1 MGYEVLDAGGHAPV
15 RAAATTPAAGG
26 APEVPVVAFQD
37 LPPVPPPPARQVDPR
52 GWWAALR
59 THRTSVAA
67 VLVALLLG
75 ASVGSALANRHAR
88 SEQEA
93 RLRSTLAVT
102 ALSQSYTLS
111 PAVGGLSVDVVVQA
125 FNAGPRVVDVVES
138 PRGSRPEAGRPVVET
153 FGGTARMQPGEQI
166 AMSVRTLLDCS
177 DREELQLRL
186 PLRTQDGVVR
196 PTAVRRGQTE
206 RLVPRDLCRAD
217 RPGREPTIDL
227 RGSLDRPQLLI
238 SNPSDLAVTVF
249 LDSSSPQTLASSEVV
264 SFSTR
269 PALPLRVGAH
279 EDRQL
284 AVTVKG
290 GTCTRDLDSVLQGG
304 GGVLVLVVESAPRAG
319 STGLRSSMGVDLTAL
334 VGAALERDC

>member
-1 MGYEVLDAGGHAPV
+1 M
-15 RAAATTPAAGG
+15 
-26 APEVPVVAFQD
+26 
-37 LPPVPPPPARQVDPR
+37 
-52 GWWAALR
+52 
-59 THRTSVAA
+59 
-67 VLVALLLG
+67 
-75 ASVGSALANRHAR
+75 
-88 SEQEA
+88 
-93 RLRSTLAVT
+93 
-102 ALSQSYTLS
+102 
-111 PAVGGLSVDVVVQA
+111 
-125 FNAGPRVVDVVES
+125 
-138 PRGSRPEAGRPVVET
+138 ET

-177 DREELQLRL
+177 DREEPGCGCRCAR
-186 PLRTQDGVVR
+186 RTAWCGRRRCGAGR
-196 PTAVRRGQTE
+196 PSGWCRGTCAARTGPGASRRSTCGAASTARR
-206 RLVPRDLCRAD
+206 
-217 RPGREPTIDL
+217 
-227 RGSLDRPQLLI
+227 LLI

>member
-102 ALSQSYTLS
+102 ALSQSLHAVAGRRG
-111 PAVGGLSVDVVVQA
+111 AVGRRGRAGVQRRA
-125 FNAGPRVVDVVES
+125 AGGGR
-138 PRGSRPEAGRPVVET
+138 RGVAARQPARGRT
-153 FGGTARMQPGEQI
+153 PG
-166 AMSVRTLLDCS
+166 RGD
-177 DREELQLRL
+177 
-186 PLRTQDGVVR
+186 
-196 PTAVRRGQTE
+196 VRRDG
-206 RLVPRDLCRAD
+206 AD
-217 RPGREPTIDL
+217 
-227 RGSLDRPQLLI
+227 
-238 SNPSDLAVTVF
+238 
-249 LDSSSPQTLASSEVV
+249 
-264 SFSTR
+264 
-269 PALPLRVGAH
+269 
-279 EDRQL
+279 
-284 AVTVKG
+284 
-290 GTCTRDLDSVLQGG
+290 
-304 GGVLVLVVESAPRAG
+304 
-319 STGLRSSMGVDLTAL
+319 
-334 VGAALERDC
+334 AAR